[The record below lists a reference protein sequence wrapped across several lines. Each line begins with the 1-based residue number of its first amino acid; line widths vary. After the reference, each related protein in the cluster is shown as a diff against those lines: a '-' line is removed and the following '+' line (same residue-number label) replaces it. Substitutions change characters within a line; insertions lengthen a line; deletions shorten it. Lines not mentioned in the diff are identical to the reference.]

1 MTRCPYC
8 GREIRVSGSR
18 FMLHNVENVP
28 RNGTVCPTSN
38 QRIPITGTS
47 NTDHANRA
55 DVLADLACQVQDQ
68 DPHIVWQYLTCLP
81 AGELQRLLM
90 FALAALPVDRTLDE
104 MWGWVKDLPISRLK
118 EAV

>member
-1 MTRCPYC
+1 MKADCPYC
-8 GREIRVSGSR
+8 GRLVAVDKAR
-18 FMLHNVENVP
+18 FRHHNTNTW
-28 RNGTVCPTSN
+28 GDVCPLTN

>member
-8 GREIRVSGSR
+8 GRDIRVSGAR
-18 FMLHNVENVP
+18 FMLHNVENVA

-90 FALAALPVDRTLDE
+90 FSLAALPIDKTLDD
-104 MWGWVKDLPISRLK
+104 MWGWVKELPISKLR